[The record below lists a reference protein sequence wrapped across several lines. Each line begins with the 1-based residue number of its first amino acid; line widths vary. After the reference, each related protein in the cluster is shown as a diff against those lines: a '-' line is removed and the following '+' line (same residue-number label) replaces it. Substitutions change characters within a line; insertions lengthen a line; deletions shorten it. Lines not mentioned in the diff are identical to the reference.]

1 MMSYEQFLLMKLAEE
16 ASEVSQIALK
26 TIQFGMQEHCP
37 GLSLNNKERIHEE
50 LNDLLGIVELLNRT
64 MSFGFKVDNTAI
76 DKKII
81 KVNKYLKYSVDLGKV
96 SSDDIPI

>member
-16 ASEVSQIALK
+16 ASEISQIALK
-26 TIQFGMQEHCP
+26 TMQFGMQEHCP
-37 GLSLNNKERIHEE
+37 GLALNNKERIHEE

-64 MSFGFKVDNTAI
+64 MNFGFKVDNTAI

>member
-26 TIQFGMQEHCP
+26 TMQFGMEEHCP
-37 GLSLNNKERIHEE
+37 GLTLNNKERVHEE

-64 MSFGFKVDNTAI
+64 TGFGFKADTTAV
-76 DKKII
+76 DKKITKI
-81 KVNKYLKYSVDLGKV
+81 SKYLKYSIDLGKV
-96 SSDDIPI
+96 SPDDVPL